1 MFWLGWLE
9 VHWHSHRLLS
19 ALRVACALRSTHSG
33 KWNKPLPTVSKPAKS
48 VYQATSPVRIP
59 SQPPIRRKAA
69 LPFGSFLAWSKR
81 AKLNRVEGLLFLDS
95 ESSSF
100 TKVAEEPLVEYQK

>member
-69 LPFGSFLAWSKR
+69 LPLWLFYVFSKE
-81 AKLNRVEGLLFLDS
+81 NRLTSRKDQS
-95 ESSSF
+95 E
-100 TKVAEEPLVEYQK
+100 TV